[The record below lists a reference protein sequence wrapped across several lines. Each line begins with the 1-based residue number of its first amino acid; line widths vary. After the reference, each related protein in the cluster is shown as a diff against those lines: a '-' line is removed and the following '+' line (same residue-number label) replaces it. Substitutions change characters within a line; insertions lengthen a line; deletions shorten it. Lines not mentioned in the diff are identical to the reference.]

1 MTAAPSMTRPRRPR
15 RADRS
20 DVPRV
25 GPGSDVGADGAQGGG
40 GVDARYAT
48 AYHAPVLAA
57 ETLDLLV
64 TDPDG
69 LYVDGTLGG
78 GGHSAA
84 LLDVLGA
91 LEN

>member
-1 MTAAPSMTRPRRPR
+1 
-15 RADRS
+15 
-20 DVPRV
+20 
-25 GPGSDVGADGAQGGG
+25 VGADGAQEGG

-64 TDPDG
+64 TDPAG

-84 LLDVLGA
+84 LLDALGEAA
-91 LEN
+91 LVIGETGTGRTMAAPWPACSSTSA